1 MSGAGVDWRM
11 NDVDARVADVVLKL
25 FLHRVKV
32 RKPFRSTY
40 LVAFGVGGRIDFGF
54 NRLKL
59 AGDGATHAHGA
70 NQRMQLWAGRRFY

>member
-1 MSGAGVDWRM
+1 MSGADVDWRM
-11 NDVDARVADVVLKL
+11 NDVGARVADVVLKL

-40 LVAFGVGGRIDFGF
+40 LVAFGVGDRIDFGF

-59 AGDGATHAHGA
+59 ADDGPTPAP
-70 NQRMQLWAGRRFY
+70 GRISACSSGPAARFY